1 MSSTGR
7 IARRRT
13 QQQIAAGGAARLR
26 APKAGSASGSEP
38 APGSATPK
46 QRWRYRFD
54 ATMSRG
60 PVALVAWLG
69 LLTLAL
75 IGAGAVVV
83 LIFGLVP
90 DGGRESFVGQLFST
104 LMHAMDPGTVAGD
117 GGGWPYLVA
126 MLVITL
132 GGLFIVSALIGVIS
146 TALDEKLLDLRKG
159 RSFVVER
166 DHTLVLGWSDAVFT
180 ILSELA
186 IANES
191 ETKPSVV
198 ILADRDKVEME
209 DAIRS
214 KVSDLKGTKVIC
226 RTGSPI
232 DLADI
237 AIANPQAAR
246 SVIVLSPESEDP
258 DSEVIKTVLAL
269 TRGPHRRPD
278 GYRIVAEIHDP
289 ANLEA
294 AHLVGGDQASFVDK
308 RETIAKLIV
317 QASRQ
322 SGASAVYVELLDFD
336 GEEIYFREDAAL
348 VGHSYGDALLAYEQ
362 ATVMGLQR
370 ADGEILINPPADAVI
385 AAGDR
390 VIAIA
395 EDDAVL
401 DRAAPFAGAVDLHA
415 IDVRPRTAAVA
426 QEILIIGWNSRTST
440 VVNELDHY
448 VPAGSV
454 VTVMADT
461 TDAEDAIRVGCADL
475 QNLTVQVRHGN
486 TTDRATLDALD
497 VGSFAH
503 VIVMCYAEHLDP
515 QRADARTLVTLL
527 HLRDIAAQ
535 LDRRVSIVSEML
547 DDRNHELA
555 QVTEVDDVIVSD
567 KVLSLLLAQ
576 ISENEHLAEVFRILF
591 AADGSEIYLRE
602 MDEYLAPG
610 VETSFA
616 TVVAAARERNETAI
630 GLRLA
635 ELSDDPSSGF
645 GVRLNPD
652 KSAPYVPVAGDKI
665 IVLAE
670 D

>member
-7 IARRRT
+7 VARERT
-13 QQQIAAGGAARLR
+13 TRQLRSSGATSLR
-26 APKAGSASGSEP
+26 APRAGEQTSAPQE
-38 APGSATPK
+38 ATRR
-46 QRWRYRFD
+46 QRLRYRFD

-60 PVALVAWLG
+60 PVALVAWLA

-75 IGAGAVVV
+75 VGAGALLV
-83 LIFGLVP
+83 LAFGLVP
-90 DGGRESFVGQLFST
+90 DDGRQSFVGQLFSA

-117 GGGWPYLVA
+117 DGGWPFLVA
-126 MLVITL
+126 MLAITL
-132 GGLFIVSALIGVIS
+132 GGLFIVSALIGVIA

-191 ETKPSVV
+191 ERRPSVV
-198 ILADRDKVEME
+198 ILAERDKVEME

-214 KVSDLKGTKVIC
+214 KVPDLRNTRVIC

-232 DLADI
+232 DLADV
-237 AIANPQAAR
+237 AIANPRQAR

-258 DSEVIKTVLAL
+258 DAEVIKTVLAL

-294 AHLVGGDQASFVDK
+294 ARLVGGDEAAFVDK

-317 QASRQ
+317 QAARQ

-336 GEEIYFREDAAL
+336 GEDIYFRLDPAL
-348 VGHSYGDALLAYEQ
+348 VGSTYGEALLAYED
-362 ATVMGLQR
+362 AAVIGLQR
-370 ADGEILINPPADAVI
+370 LDGEILLNPPAATAIDS
-385 AAGDR
+385 GDH

-401 DRAAPFAGAVDLHA
+401 ERATRFAGTVDEDA
-415 IDVRPRTAAVA
+415 IVAGERSPREA
-426 QEILIIGWNSRTST
+426 QRILLVGWNSRAST

-448 VPAGSV
+448 LAPGSG
-454 VTVMADT
+454 VTVVADAVAG
-461 TDAEDAIRVGCADL
+461 DVERALAAECGALRNVAVEL
-475 QNLTVQVRHGN
+475 RTGN
-486 TTDRATLDALD
+486 TTDRATLETLD
-497 VGSFAH
+497 VGSFDH
-503 VIVMCYAEHLDP
+503 VIVMCYAEQLDP

-527 HLRDIAAQ
+527 HLRDIAAK
-535 LDRRVSIVSEML
+535 LDRRVAVVSEML

-555 QVTEVDDVIVSD
+555 QVTQVDDVIVSD

-576 ISENEHLAEVFRILF
+576 ISENERLAEVFRILF
-591 AADGSEIYLRE
+591 DAEGSEIYLRDVE
-602 MDEYLAPG
+602 DYLAAG
-610 VETSFA
+610 TETTFA
-616 TVVAAARERNETAI
+616 TVVAAARERGETAV

-635 ELSDDPSSGF
+635 ELADDPASGY
-645 GVRLNPD
+645 GVRLNPA
-652 KSAPYVPVAGDKI
+652 KSAPYVATAGDTVV
-665 IVLAE
+665 VLAE

>member
-1 MSSTGR
+1 MSAIGR
-7 IARRRT
+7 IARQRT
-13 QQQIAAGGAARLR
+13 KQSLAAGGATNLR
-26 APKAGSASGSEP
+26 AARGGRRATE
-38 APGSATPK
+38 APVPTRS
-46 QRWRYRFD
+46 QRLRYRFD

-60 PVALVAWLG
+60 PIALVGWLALG
-69 LLTLAL
+69 TLVL

-83 LIFGLVP
+83 TVFGIVP
-90 DGGRESFVGQLFST
+90 DDGRKGFGGQLFST
-104 LMHAMDPGTVAGD
+104 LLHAMDPGTVAGD
-117 GGGWPYLVA
+117 GGSWQFLGA
-126 MLVITL
+126 MLVVTL
-132 GGLFIVSALIGVIS
+132 GGLFVVSALIGVIA

-180 ILSELA
+180 ILPELA

-209 DAIRS
+209 DAIRT
-214 KVSDLKGTKVIC
+214 KVGDLKGTKVIC

-232 DLADI
+232 DLGDI
-237 AIANPQAAR
+237 AIANPRSAR
-246 SVIVLSPESEDP
+246 SVIVLSPESDDP

-269 TRGPHRRPD
+269 TQGPHRRPD

-294 AHLVGGDQASFVDK
+294 AHLVGGEQAAFIDK
-308 RETIAKLIV
+308 RETISKLIV

-322 SGASAVYVELLDFD
+322 SGVSAAYVELLDFD
-336 GEEIYFREDAAL
+336 GEEIYFRDDQEL
-348 VGHSYGDALLAYEQ
+348 VGLPYGEVLLAYEH
-362 ATVMGLQR
+362 AAVIGLQR
-370 ADGEILINPPADAVI
+370 ADGQILLNPPRELLLLE
-385 AAGDR
+385 GDQ

-401 DRAAPFAGAVDLHA
+401 EAAERFAGVVEHDA
-415 IDVRPRTAAVA
+415 IVTGERAPSAPARV
-426 QEILIIGWNSRTST
+426 LVLGWNSRTGT

-448 VPAGSV
+448 VAAGSRATV
-454 VTVMADT
+454 VAD
-461 TDAEDAIRVGCADL
+461 APGVEEAIARECAAVV
-475 QNLTVQVRHGN
+475 NLAVEVRHGN
-486 TTDRATLDALD
+486 TTDRSTLDGLGLGGYD
-497 VGSFAH
+497 H
-503 VIVMCYAEHLDP
+503 VIVMSYAEQLEP

-527 HLRDIAAQ
+527 HLRDIAAR
-535 LDRRVSIVSEML
+535 LDAPVSIVSEML

-576 ISENEHLAEVFRILF
+576 ISENQHLAEVFRILF
-591 AADGSEIYLRE
+591 EADGSEIYLR
-602 MDEYLAPG
+602 DVGEYVRPG
-610 VETSFA
+610 RATSFA
-616 TVVAAARERNETAI
+616 TVVAAARERGESAI

-635 ELSDDPSSGF
+635 ELSSDPGSGY
-645 GVRLNPD
+645 GVRLNPA
-652 KSAPYVPVAGDKI
+652 KSKPWTPAHGDRV

>member
-1 MSSTGR
+1 MSRTGR
-7 IARRRT
+7 VARERAK
-13 QQQIAAGGAARLR
+13 QQISASGAAQLR
-26 APKAGSASGSEP
+26 APRATGRTAEP
-38 APGSATPK
+38 HAPTHRQK
-46 QRWRYRFD
+46 LRYRFD
-54 ATMSRG
+54 ATMARG
-60 PVALVAWLG
+60 PIALVAWLA
-69 LLTLAL
+69 LLTAAL
-75 IGAGAVVV
+75 IVIAVVV
-83 LIFGLVP
+83 VTALGLVP
-90 DGGRESFVGQLFST
+90 DNGRHSFVGQAFGT
-104 LMHAMDPGTVAGD
+104 LLHALDPGAIGGDAGH
-117 GGGWPYLVA
+117 WPF
-126 MLVITL
+126 LVIMLLVTL
-132 GGLFIVSALIGVIS
+132 GGLFIVSALIGVIA
-146 TALDEKLLDLRKG
+146 TALDEKLLELRKG

-166 DHTLVLGWSDAVFT
+166 GHTLVLGWSDAVFT

-214 KVSDLKGTKVIC
+214 KVPDLKGTRVIC

-237 AIANPQAAR
+237 AIANPQSAR
-246 SVIVLSPESEDP
+246 SVIVLSPASEDP

-269 TRGPHRRPD
+269 TRGPHRRED

-294 AHLVGGDQASFVDK
+294 AHLVGGGQAAFIDK

-322 SGASAVYVELLDFD
+322 SGAAAVYVELLDFD
-336 GEEIYFREDAAL
+336 GEEIYFREDPEL
-348 VGHSYGDALLAYEQ
+348 VGRTYGDALLAYED
-362 ATVMGLQR
+362 AAVMGVQQ
-370 ADGEILINPPADAVI
+370 AGGTILINPPAALEI

-390 VIAIA
+390 LIAVA

-401 DRAAPFAGAVDLHA
+401 DRAEPYAGTVDEGA
-415 IDVRPRTAAVA
+415 IVVSARVPEPA
-426 QEILIIGWNSRTST
+426 QRVLIIGWNSRTST

-448 VPAGSV
+448 VAAGSSAV
-454 VTVMADT
+454 VVADT
-461 TDAEDAIRVGCADL
+461 PAAETAISVECSELR
-475 QNLTVQVRHGN
+475 NLDVEVRHGN

-497 VGSFAH
+497 VGSYAH

-527 HLRDIAAQ
+527 HLRDIAAR
-535 LDRRVSIVSEML
+535 LEEPVSIVSEML

-567 KVLSLLLAQ
+567 RVLSLLLAQ
-576 ISENEHLAEVFRILF
+576 ISENEHLAEVFRVLF
-591 AADGSEIYLRE
+591 DADGSEIYLRD
-602 MDEYLAPG
+602 MDEYVVPG
-610 VETSFA
+610 RETTFA
-616 TVVAAARERNETAI
+616 TVVAAARERGETAI
-630 GLRLA
+630 GLRIA
-635 ELSDDPSSGF
+635 ELSDDASSGY
-645 GVRLNPD
+645 GVRLNPS
-652 KSAPYVPVAGDKI
+652 KSAPYVPELGDKI
-665 IVLAE
+665 VVLAE